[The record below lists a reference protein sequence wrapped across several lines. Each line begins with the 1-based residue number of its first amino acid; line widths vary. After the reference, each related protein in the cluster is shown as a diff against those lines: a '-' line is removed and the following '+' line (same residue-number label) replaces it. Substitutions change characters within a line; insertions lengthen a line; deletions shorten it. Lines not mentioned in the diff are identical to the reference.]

1 MKCSQFDAMCR
12 LKGNCFQR
20 LKALKDVG
28 PKFTVVNFFGK
39 LFTLL
44 CGDDKENYVVI

>member
-28 PKFTVVNFFGK
+28 PKFTVVNF
-39 LFTLL
+39 L
-44 CGDDKENYVVI
+44 ENFSLYFAVMTKKITS